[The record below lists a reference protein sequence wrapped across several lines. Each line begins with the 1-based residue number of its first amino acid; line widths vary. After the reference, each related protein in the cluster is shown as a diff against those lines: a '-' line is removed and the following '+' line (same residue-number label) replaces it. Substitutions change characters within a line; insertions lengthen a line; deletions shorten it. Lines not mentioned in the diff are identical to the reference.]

1 MKDEKVVSLVPTTP
15 TTNVS
20 TNITING
27 NTKTNTSTSTSAK
40 GSTSWKTV
48 HVINFSKGKPT
59 WKYWKLF
66 KMNIPRL
73 RLHLVEV
80 LRKYYKKMTVTPDYI
95 YAEGDIPIMLVA
107 HMDTVHKKIPRVEQD
122 YKKGVL
128 WSTTGLGGDDRA
140 GIAGILEI
148 LNRGL
153 RPHVLFTDEE
163 ECGGVGARKA
173 AVQLNP
179 EVNFIIE
186 LDRRGK
192 NDAVY
197 YDDDNTEFHEYIE
210 SYGFEYAYGS
220 FSDISYLCPI
230 WGTSGVNLSIG
241 YYNAHT
247 ASEYVRISEWEDTVN
262 KVEKILRAPTTKK
275 FEYVKKSYSYSKF
288 SFYDDDDYNY
298 RYGYGGGYTSEY
310 ASSVD
315 DYVSE
320 GISVGVGNLE
330 IFVPIFELADE
341 IGGTY
346 AEWAQFL
353 ENNAYELDKRIH
365 EAVFDEIYQYC
376 IEKMPD
382 FLL

>member
-1 MKDEKVVSLVPTTP
+1 ML
-15 TTNVS
+15 
-20 TNITING
+20 NIT
-27 NTKTNTSTSTSAK
+27 
-40 GSTSWKTV
+40 V
-48 HVINFSKGKPT
+48 
-59 WKYWKLF
+59 
-66 KMNIPRL
+66 
-73 RLHLVEV
+73 VE
-80 LRKYYKKMTVTPDYI
+80 
-95 YAEGDIPIMLVA
+95 
-107 HMDTVHKKIPRVEQD
+107 
-122 YKKGVL
+122 
-128 WSTTGLGGDDRA
+128 RA

-241 YYNAHT
+241 YYDAHT

-346 AEWAQFL
+346 AEWVQFF
-353 ENNAYELDKRIH
+353 ENNAYELEKRIH
-365 EAVFDEIYQYC
+365 EAVFDEIYKYC